1 MLQWMRCTHNML
13 HMFLIPLQ
21 VYGIKPPKPDTHWYT
36 QADSACSQGPPN
48 HAPTMGP
55 PLFIKTQT
63 KRGCRQ
69 EQGAKE
75 RLLRRSPPAC
85 LVRSVGACGPVC
97 LCRSMGGVWEST
109 PALNDLIETPTRSA
123 APHQREDGSG
133 SQAARD
139 PPLPLQQFAVWA
151 AQRGGQ
157 RSNKCSEMEVHSH
170 GNVVTNK
177 PASVRGCWREERDA
191 LGGGTQGTMGDT

>member
-1 MLQWMRCTHNML
+1 
-13 HMFLIPLQ
+13 
-21 VYGIKPPKPDTHWYT
+21 
-36 QADSACSQGPPN
+36 
-48 HAPTMGP
+48 MGP

-139 PPLPLQQFAVWA
+139 RHYHCSNLLS
-151 AQRGGQ
+151 GQ
-157 RSNKCSEMEVHSH
+157 HKGE
-170 GNVVTNK
+170 
-177 PASVRGCWREERDA
+177 VRGQISAARWRCILMVMSSQTSLHQSGAVGEKSVTHWVEARKVRWVTPKRS
-191 LGGGTQGTMGDT
+191 L